1 VDHPEHSGAGFQGD
15 EDMNSIKIERKHIE
29 FSVFFFFVLAGFL
42 GVARSILTQDV
53 VWVSSGLGWDG
64 VHYDKLLQFFAGAS
78 SSSEPAAFPF
88 CARVGTPWVLV
99 NVFGGKIGFYEFN
112 LAVSAIFS
120 IVFLFITAPLW
131 KGNIKALT
139 AAIAIPSFL
148 IFSPIKFTNFYPVYM
163 DPPFMLLMSFSLMF
177 LLKRKFHLAGLM
189 CIIAIP
195 FREAAFYLI
204 PLFGAFAVM
213 ESKQKTRSAVLGAG
227 LLLAG
232 IVIKS
237 LMLQVSSC
245 EGQSQIMTAFE
256 WLYRL
261 LTDPT
266 RFLDALA
273 AISLTLGPL
282 LLIKTDWLSWLKLVD
297 NRAQFFSAV
306 AIVYVGLLSIVG
318 GSDVTR
324 IFYTFIPLYAPI
336 LINGFAKLDLSGFAL
351 ACFGWL
357 VTNQI
362 LNKYEQPIA
371 EWPSNDLTGFFAQ
384 FPDHAHPVVALTI
397 LAVWLILSASHPFL
411 RRIENAFFDSES

>member
-1 VDHPEHSGAGFQGD
+1 
-15 EDMNSIKIERKHIE
+15 MNSIKLERKHIE
-29 FSVFFFFVLAGFL
+29 FLVFFVFVLAGLL
-42 GVARSILTQDV
+42 GIARSIMTQDV
-53 VWVSSGLGWDG
+53 VWVSNGLGWDG
-64 VHYDKLLQFFAGAS
+64 VHYDRLLRLFSDANTP
-78 SSSEPAAFPF
+78 SEPAAFPF
-88 CARVGTPWVLV
+88 CARVGTPWILV
-99 NVFGGKIGFYEFN
+99 NIFDGKVGFYEFN
-112 LAVSAIFS
+112 LAVSALFS
-120 IVFLFITAPLW
+120 LAFPLITFSLW

-163 DPPFMLLMSFSLMF
+163 DPPFMLLMSICLLFS
-177 LLKRKFHLAGLM
+177 LKRKFHLAGLI

-204 PLFGAFAVM
+204 PLVGAFAVI
-213 ESKQKTRSAVLGAG
+213 EARQKVRSAIFGAG
-227 LLLAG
+227 LLLVG
-232 IVIKS
+232 IVTKS
-237 LMLQVSSC
+237 LMLDISSC
-245 EGQSQIMTAFE
+245 ESQSQIMTAFL

-282 LLIKTDWLSWLKLVD
+282 LLIKTAWLSRLNIIDDRV
-297 NRAQFFSAV
+297 QVFSAV

-336 LINGFAKLDLSGFAL
+336 LVIGFARLDLSGFAL

-357 VTNQI
+357 LTNQI

-397 LAVWLILSASHPFL
+397 LAIWLILAASHPFL
-411 RRIENAFFDSES
+411 RKIEDAIFDRKF